1 MLAVA
6 ATLLVGMWAGLLRLG
21 WNIPGYQ
28 PGWAGN
34 HGPLMVSGVLG
45 TLICLERAVA
55 LAAGFKLRAAFL
67 VPALTGIG
75 GLLLLADV
83 PGAPPRIFITLGSFG
98 LVAIFAF
105 ILSRQKANFTVVMAL
120 GAIAWAIGNL
130 LWLAGQPV
138 FNIVYWWAAF
148 LVLTI
153 VGERLELAR
162 VARLTV
168 WRQRLFML
176 AVGVFLTGVVLTVVN
191 LDIGSRLAGLGS
203 ILLAGW
209 LARYDIARLTIRR
222 AGLPRY
228 IAACLLIGYGW
239 LAVSG
244 VISIHFGALYA
255 GPTYDGFLHALFL
268 GFVFSM
274 IFGHMP
280 IILPAITGQSVA
292 YIPAFYLHLALLHGS
307 LAVRV
312 FADFSQQH
320 ALRQWG
326 GLFNVTAVLLFVAL
340 TAFGLVTARRQARAT
355 TPVAA
360 ATGRS

>member
-1 MLAVA
+1 
-6 ATLLVGMWAGLLRLG
+6 
-21 WNIPGYQ
+21 
-28 PGWAGN
+28 
-34 HGPLMVSGVLG
+34 
-45 TLICLERAVA
+45 
-55 LAAGFKLRAAFL
+55 
-67 VPALTGIG
+67 
-75 GLLLLADV
+75 
-83 PGAPPRIFITLGSFG
+83 
-98 LVAIFAF
+98 
-105 ILSRQKANFTVVMAL
+105 
-120 GAIAWAIGNL
+120 
-130 LWLAGQPV
+130 
-138 FNIVYWWAAF
+138 
-148 LVLTI
+148 
-153 VGERLELAR
+153 
-162 VARLTV
+162 
-168 WRQRLFML
+168 LFML

-326 GLFNVTAVLLFVAL
+326 GLFNVTAVLLFVGL